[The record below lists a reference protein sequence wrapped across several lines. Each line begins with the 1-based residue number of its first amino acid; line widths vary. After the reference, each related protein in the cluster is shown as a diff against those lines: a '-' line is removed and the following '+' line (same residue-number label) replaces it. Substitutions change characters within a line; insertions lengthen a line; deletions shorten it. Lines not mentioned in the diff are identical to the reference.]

1 MEPALRCR
9 QALSATVEGGAGASF
24 PVGEIALSASVEGGA
39 GPSFPGGIALRLLN
53 RDASTDVVDDDTPSP
68 PLPARRSSTYSHY
81 AAAGTAQP
89 VGAPVCPPAVR
100 VITDCRSDVTATD
113 DVHGRLLLHLPSTGF
128 FTARRYA

>member
-9 QALSATVEGGAGASF
+9 QALSAT
-24 PVGEIALSASVEGGA
+24 VEGGA

-113 DVHGRLLLHLPSTGF
+113 DVHGRLLLHLPSTVF